1 MKLFVRILVLFMVAL
16 QLFICAGCKKNST
29 YSQTTPPPPPPP
41 PPAVVDT
48 TTKTPALQL
57 IADSMIAPLVI
68 SEPPDGSKRLFIA
81 DETGTIWIIGADGKK
96 LSSPF
101 LDISGRMVTLTPS
114 YDERGLLG
122 MAFHPDFKTNGK
134 FYLFYTAP
142 PRAGTPVPGTAGSG
156 WNNLTRI
163 SEFKVSA
170 SDTNHADPASERI
183 ILEDDHPYLNH
194 NGGTLAFGP
203 DGFLYISIGDGGNA
217 DDVGNGHVPDW
228 YTVNAGGN
236 GQDNY
241 ANLMGDILRIDVNGS
256 PYNIP
261 QDNPLVGTA
270 ARPEIYAFGFR
281 NPFRFSFDMG
291 GSHQLIAGDV
301 GQSLYEEIDLVTKG
315 GNYGWNVKEGTH
327 CFNTDNDLLE
337 RTSCPAT
344 DSAGNPL
351 IDPVIEMVNNAN
363 PKGGGVGNAVIG
375 GYVYRGTA
383 LKSLQGKYLF
393 GMFATTNNQE
403 SGKVFSAD
411 MAGNGSWSYT
421 QLAISGYTTDLGTY
435 LKGFGQDQSGE
446 IYLLTSDQT
455 GPQGNT
461 GKVYKIIGK

>member
-1 MKLFVRILVLFMVAL
+1 MKFFIRIFGLLLVTF
-16 QLFICAGCKKNST
+16 QLFIHSGCKKNSS
-29 YSQTTPPPPPPP
+29 YSSPQPLPPTPPP
-41 PPAVVDT
+41 VVDT
-48 TTKTPALQL
+48 TSKTPGLQL
-57 IADSMIAPLVI
+57 IADSMIAPLVVC
-68 SEPPDGSKRLFIA
+68 EPPDGSKRLFIA

-96 LSSPF
+96 LSTPF
-101 LDISGRMVTLTPS
+101 IDISGRMITLS
-114 YDERGLLG
+114 QAYDERGLLG
-122 MAFHPDFKTNGK
+122 MAFHPDYKTNGK

-142 PRAGTPVPGTAGSG
+142 PNAGTIPGSAGSG

-170 SDTNHADPASERI
+170 ADPNLADPASERI
-183 ILEDDHPYLNH
+183 LLEDNHPYINH

-203 DGFLYISIGDGGNA
+203 DGFLYISIGDGGNG
-217 DDVGNGHVPDW
+217 DDVGDGHVPDW
-228 YTVNAGGN
+228 YAANAGGN

-261 QDNPLVGTA
+261 PDNPLVGTA

-281 NPFRFSFDMG
+281 NPYRFSFDMG

-327 CFNTDNDLLE
+327 CFDTDSDLVE
-337 RTSCPAT
+337 RPSCPMT

-351 IDPVIEMVNNAN
+351 IDPVIEMANNAN

-375 GYVYRGTA
+375 GFVYRGTA
-383 LKSLQGKYLF
+383 LRSLQGKYIF
-393 GMFATTNNQE
+393 GMFSTLDNAKT
-403 SGKVFSAD
+403 GKVFSAD
-411 MAGNGSWSYT
+411 MAASGSWSYSP
-421 QLAISGYTTDLGTY
+421 LALSGYPTDLGTY
-435 LKGFGQDQSGE
+435 LKSFGQDQSGE
-446 IYLLTSDQT
+446 IYLLTSDQS
-455 GPQGNT
+455 GPQGT
-461 GKVYKIIGK
+461 AGKVYKIIGK

>member
-1 MKLFVRILVLFMVAL
+1 MKFLVKTLGLLIVIA
-16 QLFICAGCKKNST
+16 QLFLQAGCKKNSS
-29 YSQTTPPPPPPP
+29 YSQTTPPSPIAPP
-41 PPAVVDT
+41 VVDT
-48 TTKTPALQL
+48 TPKIPALQL
-57 IADSMIAPLVI
+57 IADSMVAPLI
-68 SEPPDGSKRLFIA
+68 ITEPPDGSKRLFIA

-96 LSSPF
+96 LANPF
-101 LDISGRMVTLTPS
+101 LDISGRMITLNSS

-122 MAFHPDFKTNGK
+122 MAFHPNFKTNGK

-142 PRAGTPVPGTAGSG
+142 PRPGTPVPGPPGSG
-156 WNNLTRI
+156 WDNLTRI

-170 SDTNHADPASERI
+170 SDTNQADPNSERI
-183 ILEDDHPYLNH
+183 LIEDDHPYLNH
-194 NGGTLAFGP
+194 NGGTVAFGP

-228 YTVNAGGN
+228 YAVNAGGN

-261 QDNPLVGTA
+261 PDNPFVGTA
-270 ARPEIYAFGFR
+270 AKPEIYAFGFR
-281 NPFRFSFDMG
+281 NPYRFSFDMG
-291 GSHQLIAGDV
+291 GSHQLIAADV

-327 CFNTDNDLLE
+327 CFDTDNDLME
-337 RTSCPAT
+337 RASCPAT

-351 IDPVIEMVNNAN
+351 IDPVIELINNAN

-375 GYVYRGTA
+375 GFVYRGTA
-383 LKSLQGKYLF
+383 LPSLAGKYLF
-393 GMFATTNNQE
+393 GMFATTNNAE

-411 MAGNGSWSYT
+411 MTSGGSWSYSPLT
-421 QLAISGYTTDLGTY
+421 LSGYPTDLGTY
-435 LKGFGQDQSGE
+435 LKSFGQDQSGE
-446 IYLLTSDQT
+446 VYLLTSDQP